1 MSIICIT
8 GPMAAGKNYIC
19 SQYEKQGWISIDADK
34 TVHKAIEI
42 ATPAIKKA
50 FSEDAKKANLEL
62 LNKDGSLNRRNLG
75 ALIFPNPELLAKQES
90 IVYPIIIEETKKIIS
105 QNKGKNIILNATVLY
120 KTPELLNLCEKIIFV
135 TAPLAVRFI
144 RARKRDK
151 MPFCQ
156 IIQRFK
162 SQKNLLKKYQETGI
176 PVEILINIKKQK
188 KI

>member
-19 SQYEKQGWISIDADK
+19 SQYEKQGWLSSDADK

>member
-1 MSIICIT
+1 M
-8 GPMAAGKNYIC
+8 
-19 SQYEKQGWISIDADK
+19 
-34 TVHKAIEI
+34 
-42 ATPAIKKA
+42 
-50 FSEDAKKANLEL
+50 
-62 LNKDGSLNRRNLG
+62 
-75 ALIFPNPELLAKQES
+75 IFPNPELLAKQES

-151 MPFCQ
+151 MPFRQ

>member
-19 SQYEKQGWISIDADK
+19 SQYEKQGWLSIDADK

-62 LNKDGSLNRRNLG
+62 SNKDGSLNRRNLG

-90 IVYPIIIEETKKIIS
+90 IV
-105 QNKGKNIILNATVLY
+105 
-120 KTPELLNLCEKIIFV
+120 
-135 TAPLAVRFI
+135 
-144 RARKRDK
+144 
-151 MPFCQ
+151 
-156 IIQRFK
+156 
-162 SQKNLLKKYQETGI
+162 
-176 PVEILINIKKQK
+176 
-188 KI
+188 